1 MIRRCGGN
9 FQASL
14 FHRTQLVTVQL
25 RLGFRARHRHYRSTF
40 AYVAIAVENNGVAEK
55 DFKTYFYITKKGM
68 DLHLSNDAWYPS
80 ETRLAS
86 RSGLGL
92 AERWIPSGR
101 RLPQ

>member
-1 MIRRCGGN
+1 MWSSLQDHLMIRRCGGN

-68 DLHLSNDAWYPS
+68 DLHLSPMMPGIPLKPEW
-80 ETRLAS
+80 RLDPA
-86 RSGLGL
+86 
-92 AERWIPSGR
+92 
-101 RLPQ
+101 